1 MRDGEVSVLL
11 PDADD
16 RNHRQLY
23 SDNKLRKYEGTVV
36 LGFSILVVIAV
47 TSFLPRAVTTI
58 TLVLLVVVF
67 LLIWKRVKR
76 RYFATSC
83 STQATTTS
91 TASIGPGS
99 SPIQTSTYMYV
110 NVY

>member
-47 TSFLPRAVTTI
+47 TSFLPRAVATI

-91 TASIGPGS
+91 TASIGS